1 MVPNALAH
9 LTDPSVAWLRDLEAA
24 YDLGPHERK
33 LALSAAEALD
43 RSRGARERLEK
54 DGVLLKDR
62 FGQLRPHPAVAIE
75 RDARAQFT
83 RIVCAL
89 NLPTYTKPGFT
100 PAGGF

>member
-1 MVPNALAH
+1 MVPDALAH
-9 LTDPSVAWLRDLEAA
+9 LSEPSVAWLRDLEAA

-43 RSRGARERLEK
+43 RSREARERLET
-54 DGVLLKDR
+54 DGVLLEDR
-62 FGQLRPHPAVAIE
+62 FGQLKPHPAVAIE

-89 NLPTYTKPGFT
+89 DLPTYTKPGFT